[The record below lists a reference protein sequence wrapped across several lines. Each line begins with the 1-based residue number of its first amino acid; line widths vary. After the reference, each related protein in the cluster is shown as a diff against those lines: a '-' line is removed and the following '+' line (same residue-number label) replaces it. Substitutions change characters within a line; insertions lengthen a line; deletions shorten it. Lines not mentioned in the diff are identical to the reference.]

1 MGVEVG
7 FMCKEHRWTTQVDCV
22 LEQGADEDGR
32 TYEGGSNRGR
42 RNMHSLELHD
52 LCTSPIG

>member
-32 TYEGGSNRGR
+32 TYEGGSNRG
-42 RNMHSLELHD
+42 
-52 LCTSPIG
+52 